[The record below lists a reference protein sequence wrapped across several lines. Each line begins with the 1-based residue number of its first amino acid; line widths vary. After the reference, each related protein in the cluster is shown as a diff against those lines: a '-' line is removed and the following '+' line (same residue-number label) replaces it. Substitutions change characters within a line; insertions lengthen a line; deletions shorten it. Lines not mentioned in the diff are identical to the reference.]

1 MENATR
7 GAAASGG
14 TELTRRGFMRCAGTA
29 AAGAAL
35 AGAAGAASADEVAA
49 DWMPAAWDR
58 ECDVLVIGY
67 GGAGL
72 WASLTAY
79 DEGGAEVLVLEK
91 APVRGGGNSS
101 INMGEFTW
109 VDDVDKG
116 TRYIEAFTKGHTSEE
131 MARAWCE
138 EAYMNLDYCD
148 YWGAEAIVKSGTN
161 ASRGTASCEY
171 PMFDGADAM
180 HVCSVGDNG
189 NGFWQL
195 LDAKRAELG
204 IEVVFDCHD
213 ESLIQNPA
221 TKEIVGAW
229 TYIGDVAS
237 PKAVKARKGVI
248 MTCGGFEFNEEMQA
262 NYLRCYPMRGM
273 YGWPYNTG
281 DGFGMVTKV
290 GARLVNMNNA
300 IGNANAYLADSG
312 YPYAFQL
319 TPRTKNFV
327 YLDRTGK
334 RWRDESR
341 GFNPHLG
348 WHEFTKMNDGE
359 MCDFERIPTWVIMD
373 KNALEG
379 GPIGLPKGG
388 TMSNPAFST
397 SIGMA
402 LEDVPAEVG
411 GNEGWSEDNSAEVEK
426 GWIKTAD
433 TLEELIG
440 KLDEETRPD
449 LETALATIEQYNQ
462 YCEAGEDPDFGRP
475 AEQLLPV
482 AEPPFYAYPIYPGG
496 CTTLGGPDKNVNA
509 QVLDADGNVI
519 PRLYAAGSFGNF
531 QRHTYG
537 ISGGGNGENMVW
549 GRIAGRHAAS
559 LDNWE

>member
-1 MENATR
+1 MDSQKVSRRNFVK
-7 GAAASGG
+7 GAGAVAGMSVAASVVN
-14 TELTRRGFMRCAGTA
+14 A
-29 AAGAAL
+29 AV
-35 AGAAGAASADEVAA
+35 ADEQAPN
-49 DWMPAAWDR
+49 WMPQAWDM

-67 GGAGL
+67 GGAGM
-72 WASLTAY
+72 WASLTAF

-101 INMGEFTW
+101 MNMGEFTW
-109 VDDVDKG
+109 VDDVEKG
-116 TRYIEAFTKGHTSEE
+116 VKYITGFTLGHTSEE

-171 PMFDGADAM
+171 PSFEGSEAM

-189 NGFWQL
+189 NGFWRQ
-195 LDAKRAELG
+195 LDAIRKELG
-204 IEVVFDCHD
+204 IEVVFGCHD
-213 ESLIQNPA
+213 EELIQNPE
-221 TKEIVGAW
+221 TKEIIGAW
-229 TYIGDVAS
+229 TLIGDDAT

-262 NYLRCYPMRGM
+262 NFLRCYPMRGM
-273 YGWPYNTG
+273 YGWQYNTG
-281 DGFGMVTKV
+281 DGINMVSKV

-300 IGNANAYLADSG
+300 IGNANAWLEDSG

-319 TPRTKNFV
+319 TPKTKNFV
-327 YLDRTGK
+327 YLDRNGK
-334 RWRDESR
+334 RWRSESA

-348 WHEFTKMNDGE
+348 WHEFTKMNDGP
-359 MCDFERIPTWVIMD
+359 MADFERVPTWVILD
-373 KNALEG
+373 KNALIG

-388 TMSNPAFST
+388 VMSNPAFST
-397 SIGMA
+397 SMGMA
-402 LEDVPAEVG
+402 LDDIPAEIG
-411 GNEGWSEDNSAEVEK
+411 GNGGWSEDNSYEIEH
-426 GWIKTAD
+426 GWIKSAD

-440 KLDEETRPD
+440 KLPEATRPD
-449 LETALATIEQYNQ
+449 LETALATIDQYNK

-509 QVLDADGNVI
+509 QVLDANGNVI

-559 LDNWE
+559 LEPWE